1 MASWF
6 AGREIG
12 GDNRI
17 RLPPVQKKSKIPV
30 RMTRLSSGSDRSS
43 SSADNKERK
52 RQFPRENKQPSRI
65 PVVVEE
71 KKSRADKK
79 QPRKNMRPTEEQK
92 PSGKH
97 SGTVSIFSH
106 FLIFL

>member
-12 GDNRI
+12 SDNRV
-17 RLPPVQKKSKIPV
+17 RLPPVEKKSKIPV
-30 RMTRLSSGSDRSS
+30 RMTRLSSESNRSS
-43 SSADNKERK
+43 SSADDIEKK
-52 RQFPRENKQPSRI
+52 PQFPRENMRPSRI

-79 QPRKNMRPTEEQK
+79 KPRKNMKPTEEQK

-97 SGTVSIFSH
+97 SGTVN
-106 FLIFL
+106 IFLDIKN